1 MNQTLEMRDL
11 TAAEIDSVAAAGGG
25 FTLPSINVIIAPQV
39 NAGISAAISIF
50 GDAYSKLTQLNLG
63 IAGIQS
69 KIHL

>member
-1 MNQTLEMRDL
+1 MNKTPEMRAL
-11 TAAEIDSVAAAGGG
+11 SAEEIDSVVGAGGG

-50 GDAYSKLTQLNLG
+50 GDANSLLVQKNLG

-69 KIHL
+69 KLVL

>member
-1 MNQTLEMRDL
+1 MTHTEMRSL
-11 TAAEIDSVAAAGGG
+11 TAEEIDSVVGAGGG

-50 GDAYSKLTQLNLG
+50 GNAKSSLDQLNLG

-69 KIHL
+69 NLKLG